1 MASKTTTK
9 KKNGSGAAKKPDTRA
24 RKNTRADNFPP
35 PQPPARPIHRE
46 VSGVVFLFLAV
57 FMVIACFNTDGA
69 FIAFFANLVKGLI
82 GWGFWL
88 TAAGFSAAGIY
99 SSFSQGAPGI
109 PSGERGA
116 AFAGYCRGHASAYAV
131 RFHVGKF

>member
-57 FMVIACFNTDGA
+57 FMMIACFNTDGA
-69 FIAFFANLVKGLI
+69 FIAFLQI
-82 GWGFWL
+82 W
-88 TAAGFSAAGIY
+88 
-99 SSFSQGAPGI
+99 
-109 PSGERGA
+109 
-116 AFAGYCRGHASAYAV
+116 
-131 RFHVGKF
+131 